1 MFPLL
6 PQILL
11 LIKVAMWLVKQ
22 INVLFKSGF
31 FSFFPPSPILHV
43 FLVVFFCEGC
53 CYCTCIQS
61 LQKGF
66 GSYCAGLGEA
76 SKSRGWGGSREI
88 CSSQS
93 DTFSLIFPCIWVTCV
108 LFPMVPMC
116 SEVLKPTVPPGCV
129 PPMDGTIQAC
139 LLVAKLESVAGH
151 IPAVMWN
158 FLYQGLSWTGTSPA
172 AWGLHLIC
180 I

>member
-129 PPMDGTIQAC
+129 PPWMGPS
-139 LLVAKLESVAGH
+139 KLA
-151 IPAVMWN
+151 
-158 FLYQGLSWTGTSPA
+158 FLWLNSKVWQVTSQQWCGIFCTRGWAELAPCQLPE
-172 AWGLHLIC
+172 GC
-180 I
+180 T